1 MGRLYRDAQEVNGKK
16 YKVAS
21 TFFTLQNGFRILIE
35 INYKDKMDPNF
46 ADDERVVQNL
56 SEVFA
61 KKYTL
66 AEAEQMTQAQIFAAL
81 DDIVKERRANRKNAG
96 NKMLASMIEYST
108 K

>member
-1 MGRLYRDAQEVNGKK
+1 M
-16 YKVAS
+16 
-21 TFFTLQNGFRILIE
+21 QNGFQILIE

-56 SEVFA
+56 SEAFA

-81 DDIVKERRANRKNAG
+81 DIITNERKACMKKAA
-96 NKMLASMIEYST
+96 NKMLAAMSYS
-108 K
+108 KK